1 MAMKPA
7 KSRLGWLDNNM
18 TAHEENLERISHALQ
33 SIGLPPVV
41 VTERDRIE
49 AAIIEASVLLEHG
62 RLDLAKENL
71 RAVLKDE

>member
-1 MAMKPA
+1 
-7 KSRLGWLDNNM
+7 M
-18 TAHEENLERISHALQ
+18 TAHEENISRISHALQ

-62 RLDLAKENL
+62 RLDMAKETL
-71 RAVLKDE
+71 RAALKEE